1 MFKMFKKK
9 EEIRSYSATTVGSYF
24 DDLTNGD
31 AMNIPAVFSAVSMI
45 SNAVASA
52 TQENSPLGREPQSN
66 MSLFTWTN
74 TITKNILLHG
84 NSFAKIEGKGI
95 YKLLDPKNVT
105 MMYDKDYMNIVYY
118 QHGAEKI
125 YPENMLHFKNISKD
139 NLGQIG
145 YSSLSNFTNSFSR
158 VKAMSE
164 YEGNY
169 LVNASRPSL
178 WISTLRNL
186 KQDAINELK
195 TAFKTAYQGTKNSG
209 AVPVLADGMELH
221 ELKAVNSLV
230 DSDLV
235 ALKQAS
241 LKEIAQIFNLPVSM
255 LDNSLA
261 TYSNAVEANLQ
272 FLKMTISPLLNSI
285 KEEINLKLTA
295 NMSFDTSSFIEGSF
309 EQKINTLTSAVAG
322 GILTPNEAR
331 LRLNYKEIK
340 GEDKLFAPAGTPTV
354 AQPTPKQIGA

>member
-1 MFKMFKKK
+1 MFSIFKKK
-9 EEIRSYSATTVGSYF
+9 EEVRSYSASTVGSYF

-31 AMNIPAVFSAVSMI
+31 AMGIPAVYSAVSII

-52 TQENSPLGREPQSN
+52 KWENSPIKREPQTN

-84 NSFAKIEGKGI
+84 NAFVKIDRNYQ
-95 YKLLDPKNVT
+95 YKLLDPKNVS
-105 MMYDKDYMNIVYY
+105 MFYDKDYFNIVYY
-118 QHGAEKI
+118 QHGTEKI
-125 YPENMLHFKNISKD
+125 YPENMLHFKGLSKD
-139 NLGQIG
+139 NLGQVG
-145 YSSLSNFTNSFSR
+145 YSALNNFSNTFSR
-158 VKAMSE
+158 VQAMSE

-178 WISTLRNL
+178 WIKTLKNL
-186 KQDAINELK
+186 KQEAITELK
-195 TAFKTAYQGTKNSG
+195 TAFKAAYQGTKNSG

-241 LKEIAQIFNLPVSM
+241 LKEIAQVFNMPVSM

-272 FLKMTISPLLNSI
+272 FLKMTINPLLSNI
-285 KEEINLKLTA
+285 REEINLKLTS
-295 NMSFDTSSFIEGSF
+295 NMSFDTSAFIEGSF
-309 EQKINTLTSAVAG
+309 EQKITTLTSAVSG
-322 GILTPNEAR
+322 GILTPDEAR
-331 LRLNYKEIK
+331 ARLNYKAI
-340 GEDKLFAPAGTPTV
+340 GNNKLFAPAGTPT
-354 AQPTPKQIGA
+354 PGE